1 MANTLVAAET
11 PFDPGHWAPQSV
23 DARQLA
29 TRMARCADEADAAL
43 SQLGQV
49 QMRQWQSPAGRAYRK
64 VVAVHVAELRK
75 ARDALR
81 EASATVLQQ
90 AAKMSAAAGAGY

>member
-1 MANTLVAAET
+1 MGNTLFAAET
-11 PFDPGHWAPQSV
+11 SFDPGQWTRQGI

-29 TRMARCADEADAAL
+29 TRMDRCADEADAAL

-49 QMRQWQSPAGRAYRK
+49 QMKQWQSPAGRAYRN
-64 VVAVHVAELRK
+64 VVATHLVELRR

-81 EASATVLQQ
+81 WASVTVLQE
-90 AAKMSAAAGAGY
+90 AARTSPAGPRF